1 MTNVENIYSF
11 WLEELCQAR
20 PELNKNYVDKSD
32 SLPFNGRWLPRTRAQ
47 EGWPCTRWSPAPGAV
62 ALAVVVLVLGPQE
75 AAAGPA
81 NLLSRDSH
89 LKICIS
95 GIACRRAK
103 RLLPTLTMKMV
114 SFADADLADSK
125 LILHRS
131 KTNRRNSKLLALD
144 KARCKFRGGLNRA
157 EMNLERWGE

>member
-1 MTNVENIYSF
+1 MTVNLSMGDDCQGQ
-11 WLEELCQAR
+11 ELKR
-20 PELNKNYVDKSD
+20 VGL
-32 SLPFNGRWLPRTRAQ
+32 
-47 EGWPCTRWSPAPGAV
+47 APDE
-62 ALAVVVLVLGPQE
+62 AVVVVGPQE
-75 AAAGPA
+75 AAAGPP

-131 KTNRRNSKLLALD
+131 KTNRRNSKLLALAKIMD
-144 KARCKFRGGLNRA
+144 KARCEFREGGV
-157 EMNLERWGE
+157 EQS